1 MRSAGH
7 ATRRC
12 GVTAISSN
20 VSACR
25 SEAAAPEGRADHVLL
40 CAALT
45 ASLVAARPIK
55 EIDFAGKAEALPRGL
70 VANPNAYCF
79 VVLGLATAI
88 ASAQDGAALPSA
100 PEILD
105 SASSV
110 VDLRFSR
117 FAEALEAERP
127 EEALAREFG
136 EVLPFLP

>member
-1 MRSAGH
+1 M
-7 ATRRC
+7 
-12 GVTAISSN
+12 
-20 VSACR
+20 
-25 SEAAAPEGRADHVLL
+25 
-40 CAALT
+40 
-45 ASLVAARPIK
+45 
-55 EIDFAGKAEALPRGL
+55 PRGL

-105 SASSV
+105 SVSSV